1 MPLEW
6 LAGLKI
12 VGLSVA
18 TNTKVESV
26 SPEQLK
32 KLWSKISAG
41 DWFQLLSEHKPDH
54 NWTQRAG
61 KISGRCIYHAEKTP
75 SFHIDPVGGFA
86 HCFGGSCPTKHVWN
100 PIRLAAD
107 IMGTGYAQAIRQL
120 KNRFGIALPAAYTNN
135 VEKIEE
141 NDALKRVLRTVMNR
155 ELCDAL
161 ENPEDPK
168 FAYLEATKLVGWFR
182 ERELPE
188 DVIYQLPIGVIPTH
202 ERLYDR
208 LDELPNGADFR
219 EAAHTYLRD
228 CFTTPGNPLKY
239 EGFLAFFYYKSPTEI
254 GRIRI
259 RRPRTPKVY
268 ALDDPYDQEVG
279 FFGLNMY
286 PELMNDLDNHPMHAI
301 EGEFDVLSIVAHQL
315 NTGRSDVCVVGTGGT
330 MMESHVDR
338 LSTFGFKHT
347 YLIPDNDRPGVEW
360 ARNILAENTEVHRVF
375 LWDDERDQ
383 QIKDVDQAIRVYGFD
398 DFYGRLTDPDNFL
411 FNHQWAIHQATK
423 RIEAVPSGDIEQRN
437 QIAVEFGKALAKET
451 ERDAYIDRISDDFG
465 MSREILLQ
473 GLVPDDTPDGFVR
486 RISKKLQE
494 EFYFLSDD
502 VAGST
507 GVLVVAWS
515 RRKRIIRKFPMD
527 SEKKIR
533 AALERDLGRLE
544 NYTKTN
550 FGIPDFMLFKAGP
563 RGRDVPRPDMEM
575 SKMITHY
582 YAHAL
587 TIASEN
593 TEPAERLVQL
603 GQGVHY
609 IENPDDGER
618 AVYVVNGTYFF
629 RGIFSDDGDEVTYED
644 IDCPRFG
651 KYVFSLDNKPW
662 SVNIKK
668 VEDLQEAGRQY
679 DPAEVY
685 KKVKKVFDLGW
696 RFYNHELESMFLAA
710 DTLYTIVADLFKTIV
725 MADVTGVTHSGK
737 TTLLQVIGGTEFPG
751 YRLCEATETLSDFSA
766 AGMRNLMSGHKLRLF
781 IDEFED
787 NDFGVGRPSRKS
799 AAVREILDVIR
810 NMASGGAESVR
821 GDTSGGF
828 LRFKL
833 QFPITVSGIYTMQ
846 EARDLN
852 RFVHIRTQRID
863 GFTNPIVPIQKAFPI
878 KAMQELRRQITLCW
892 FPRIPELLQ
901 TFEEVKADFA
911 GGANLPAGMYSR
923 MVDNFLP
930 AAAILKFVG
939 EDHIKFVQKF
949 SELKLRELVEQGGA
963 TKESSEIWSEILHA
977 PVALH
982 QLSQEVDEHIVAV
995 AKLVGDPHKHYI
1007 LDKIDLGVYLLP
1019 EKMWLLVF
1027 WKKAVAGV
1035 LRNSTKFRNVQHHG
1049 HLKMVADMDPRVIPR
1064 EQLARGS
1071 FLQNEVWPR
1080 VNAKVGLNEVSVF
1093 NLDGTIVLAD
1103 DAEPA
1108 VRDSQRRDRMLG
1120 DIPQGTG
1127 TKTNKGNFDV

>member
-1 MPLEW
+1 MSLEI
-6 LAGLKI
+6 ACQKE

-18 TNTKVESV
+18 TNAKVENV

-32 KLWSKISAG
+32 KLWSKISAN
-41 DWFQLLSEHKPDH
+41 DWFQLLTEHKPDH
-54 NWTQRAG
+54 NWVQRGG

-75 SFHIDPVGGFA
+75 SFHIDPVEGFA

-120 KNRFGIALPAAYTNN
+120 KNRFGIALPTAYTNN
-135 VEKIEE
+135 VQKIEE

-161 ENPEDPK
+161 ASPEDPK
-168 FAYLEATKLVGWFR
+168 FTYLEATKLIGWFR

-188 DVIYQLPIGVIPTH
+188 DVIYQLPVGVVPTH

-208 LDELPNGADFR
+208 LDELPNGKEFR
-219 EAAHTYLRD
+219 EVAHTYLRD

-286 PELMNDLDNHPMHAI
+286 PELMNDLDNHALHVV
-301 EGEFDVLSIVAHQL
+301 EGEFDTLSIIAHQL
-315 NTGRSDVCVVGTGGT
+315 AQGRSDVCVVGTGGT
-330 MMESHVDR
+330 MMEAHVDR
-338 LSTFGFKHT
+338 LATFGFKRIF
-347 YLIPDNDRPGVEW
+347 LIPDNDRPGVEW
-360 ARNILAENTEVHRVF
+360 ARNILANSEETSRVF
-375 LWDDERDQ
+375 MWDEDVDQ
-383 QIKDVDQAIRVYGFD
+383 QIKDVDQAIRAHKFD
-398 DFYGRLTDPDNFL
+398 PFYERLTDVDNFL
-411 FNHQWAIHQATK
+411 FNHEWANKQAAR
-423 RIEAVPSGDIEQRN
+423 RIEALPPGDIEGRN
-437 QIAVEFGKALAKET
+437 KIAVEFGKSLSKDT
-451 ERDAYIDRISDDFG
+451 ERNAFIDYVSSEFG
-465 MSREILLQ
+465 MSRELLVQDIL
-473 GLVPDDTPDGFVR
+473 PDDTPDGFTY
-486 RISKKLQE
+486 RIAKKLQE
-494 EFYFLSDD
+494 EYYFLSEDTI
-502 VAGST
+502 GST
-507 GVLVVAWS
+507 GTIVVAWS
-515 RRKRIIRKFPMD
+515 RRKRIIRKLPMD

-544 NYTKTN
+544 HYTKKN
-550 FGIPDFMLFKAGP
+550 FGIPDFILFKPGP
-563 RGRDVPRPDMEM
+563 RGRDIPRSDMDM

-582 YAHAL
+582 YAQAL
-587 TIASEN
+587 SEASDQ
-593 TEPAERLVQL
+593 TEPGERLVQL

-609 IENPDDGER
+609 VDDPDRDER

-629 RGIFSDDGDEVTYED
+629 RGIFNDDGDEVTYED

-651 KYVFSLDNKPW
+651 QYVFSLNNKPW
-662 SVNIKK
+662 SVNIKN
-668 VEDLQEAGRQY
+668 VEDLQEAGRNY
-679 DPAEVY
+679 DPADIY
-685 KKVKKVFDLGW
+685 KKVKKIFDLGW
-696 RFYNHELESMFLAA
+696 KFYHHELESMFLAA
-710 DTLYTIVADLFKTIV
+710 DTMYTPIADLFKTVV

-737 TTLLQVIGGTEFPG
+737 TTLLQIIGGTEFPG

-810 NMASGGAESVR
+810 NMSSGGAESVR

-863 GFTNPIVPIQKAFPI
+863 GFTNPIVPIQKEFSL
-878 KAMQELRRQITLCW
+878 KEMQELRRQITLCW
-892 FPRIPELLQ
+892 FTRIPELLK
-901 TFEEVKADFA
+901 TFEEVRLDFA

-930 AAAILKFVG
+930 AATILKIVG

-949 SELKLRELVEQGGA
+949 SELKMRELVEQGGA
-963 TKESSEIWSEILHA
+963 TKESGEIWSEILHA
-977 PVALH
+977 PIALG
-982 QLSQEVDEHIVAV
+982 QLSQEADETITAV
-995 AKLVGDPHKHYI
+995 AKMLGDTHKHYL
-1007 LDKIDLGVYLLP
+1007 LDKIDLGVYFLP

-1027 WKKAVAGV
+1027 WKRAVAGV
-1035 LRNSTKFRNVQHHG
+1035 LKNSTKFRNVQHHG

-1064 EQLARGS
+1064 EQLSRSS
-1071 FLQNEVWPR
+1071 FLQKEVWPR
-1080 VNAKVGLNEVSVF
+1080 VNDRIGLNEVSVF
-1093 NLDGTIVLAD
+1093 NLDGTLVMNVD
-1103 DAEPA
+1103 DEPA

-1120 DIPQGTG
+1120 DIPQGAG
-1127 TKTNKGNFDV
+1127 VKNNKGNFDV